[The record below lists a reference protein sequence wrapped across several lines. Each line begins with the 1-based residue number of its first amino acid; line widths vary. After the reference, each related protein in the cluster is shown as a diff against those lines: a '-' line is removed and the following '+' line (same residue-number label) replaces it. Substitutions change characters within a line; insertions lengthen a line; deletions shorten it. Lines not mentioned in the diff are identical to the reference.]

1 MKVKVTRNFV
11 DKVESE
17 KLKQEVLRTVGE
29 EFTVSKERFD
39 EIKRQGN
46 FVKEVITKSA
56 PKKRVK

>member
-1 MKVKVTRNFV
+1 LKVKVTKNFV

-17 KLKQEVLRTVGE
+17 KAKREVLRTVGE

-39 EIKRQGN
+39 EITRKGD
-46 FVKEVITKSA
+46 FIKEVKVKSA